1 VSFPRYPEYKDSGI
15 DWLGTVPKHWGTG
28 SMRWLTRRYSGGTP
42 DKNNLEYWEQG
53 TIPWL
58 NSGAV
63 NDRLIKEPSC
73 LISREAFENSSAK
86 WIPAGALVMAL
97 AGQGKTKGMVAQLSI
112 PTTCNQSMAA
122 IIPGA
127 ELDPRFLYWWLD
139 SNYQNI
145 RNLAGGDLRDGLNL
159 ELLGNIQCPLPQAR
173 EQEAIAAFLDKETAK
188 IDALISEQE
197 QLIALLKEKRQ
208 AAISHAVTKGLNPDA
223 PMKDSGAEWFGKVP
237 AHWTLGGL
245 TRFIGPVVDY
255 RGRTP
260 MKVDEGVFLV
270 TARNIRSGKIDYEAS
285 QEFVDLASASSL
297 LARGAPEIGDVLF
310 TMEAPLGQVAQIDRT
325 DIALA
330 QRIVK
335 FRGHAG
341 LMRNRFLMYWI
352 LGSACQARL
361 ETLATGSTA
370 LGIKASKLGM
380 IECLCPPVN
389 EQDAIA
395 EYLDAESERVCSLTK
410 EAENVISLL
419 RERRTALISA
429 AVTGMIDVRVS
440 A

>member
-1 VSFPRYPEYKDSGI
+1 MSFPRYPEYKDSGI

-208 AAISHAVTKGLNPDA
+208 AVISHAVTKGLNPHVS
-223 PMKDSGAEWFGKVP
+223 MKDSGVKWLGQIPDQWSVKRLKFISPFITVGIVVNPSVYVSDEGLPFIYGGNIAEGAIDSENCRRISATDSDRNGKTKLRAGDLLTVRVGAP
-237 AHWTLGGL
+237 GITAVVTEECAGGNCASVML
-245 TRFIGPVVDY
+245 TRKGDFDSDWLCYAMNSRMVRYQVEIVQYGAAQEQFNISHA
-255 RGRTP
+255 
-260 MKVDEGVFLV
+260 KEFLV
-270 TARNIRSGKIDYEAS
+270 AT
-285 QEFVDLASASSL
+285 
-297 LARGAPEIGDVLF
+297 P
-310 TMEAPLGQVAQIDRT
+310 P
-325 DIALA
+325 
-330 QRIVK
+330 
-335 FRGHAG
+335 
-341 LMRNRFLMYWI
+341 
-352 LGSACQARL
+352 RL
-361 ETLATGSTA
+361 EQEQIARYLRMTTAALEELAKQAQLAITL
-370 LGIKASKLGM
+370 L
-380 IECLCPPVN
+380 
-389 EQDAIA
+389 Q
-395 EYLDAESERVCSLTK
+395 
-410 EAENVISLL
+410 
-419 RERRTALISA
+419 ERRSAIISA
-429 AVTGMIDVRVS
+429 AVTGKIDVRGSV
-440 A
+440 